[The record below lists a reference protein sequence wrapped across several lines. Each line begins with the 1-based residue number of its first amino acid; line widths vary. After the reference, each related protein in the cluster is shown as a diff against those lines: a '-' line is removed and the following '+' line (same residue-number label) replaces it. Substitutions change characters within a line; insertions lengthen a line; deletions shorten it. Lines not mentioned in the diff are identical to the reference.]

1 MKTLAL
7 RTTLAVLTA
16 LAIAACENTLPTGP
30 TASSGA
36 APSALADGGG
46 GQRLGMGKGKGGG
59 GEPPPQPAC
68 LQRPGQRGHQHHR
81 NGRWQG
87 RHGESA

>member
-59 GEPPPQPAC
+59 GEPPPPPTRLPTASWPAGTSTSSEWPVA
-68 LQRPGQRGHQHHR
+68 RAAR
-81 NGRWQG
+81 
-87 RHGESA
+87 